1 MTFLHVQVSSS
12 GFTDTSASRLT
23 LCWHVVFDGQ
33 ALLAIDTRD
42 WIKTSEAPLQ
52 LRIVFHEHNAHSIQM
67 PNKINT
73 HGKLRHVWRSL
84 LMVNG

>member
-52 LRIVFHEHNAHSIQM
+52 LRMAQGLCKNWG
-67 PNKINT
+67 PKI
-73 HGKLRHVWRSL
+73 LRDLICQKYVPKIWRSI
-84 LMVNG
+84 V